1 MSFRN
6 QLFENSKKN
15 LYFKYNTWGVD
26 LADIQSLSKYS
37 KGNKYLLCATDLFS
51 KYVWVV
57 PSKDKKAF
65 QCISKIN
72 LIRKK
77 TK

>member
-6 QLFENSKKN
+6 QLFKNSKKK
-15 LYFKYNTWGVD
+15 FSFRCNTWGVD

-37 KGNKYLLCATDLFS
+37 KGNKYLLCAIDLFS

-57 PSKDKKAF
+57 PLKDKKAF
-65 QCISKIN
+65 QCISNIN
-72 LIRKK
+72 LISRK